1 MPMEKNT
8 RRMLGYIAF
17 GVSLFAA
24 LNHVGFLTTTGRKLF
39 HLVSPLIAGLI
50 LAFVLHVPVNLLT
63 AWLEKLFQRRKRKP
77 SHKKMEVLALL
88 LTLLIIV
95 LILVLACTITIPHLL
110 LSFRSIYETLSMRIP
125 EWITAW
131 EEAEW
136 YTALGL
142 NGWLETLD
150 IQKLLEPLKGLSI
163 LGYAL
168 DLSSSILSGIVLVSI
183 EIVIAVYVILSRR
196 ELCRSTKRMA
206 YAWLPKKAAD
216 WLCHLAKLVNE
227 SYSKFFTG
235 QLLESCILGLLMFVT
250 LSVFG
255 VPYAGITAVLTAICA
270 FVPYVGAFLSCAI
283 GAILASLVAMKKA
296 IICVVVYVI
305 TQFIENQFIYP
316 HVVGNSVGL
325 HPGLTLIAVILGER
339 ISGLVG
345 MIFAIPMMAVLYTL
359 ISESVQKAL
368 HNRRLDGLE

>member
-1 MPMEKNT
+1 MPKKASQIF
-8 RRMLGYIAF
+8 GYISF
-17 GVSLFAA
+17 GVVLYAA
-24 LNHVGFLTTTGRKLF
+24 LNHLESVILVWRKVV

-50 LAFVLHVPVNLLT
+50 VAFVLHVPVNLLT

-77 SHKKMEVLALL
+77 SHKKMVVLALL

-125 EWITAW
+125 EWITAL

-150 IQKLLEPLKGLSI
+150 VQKLLEPLKGLSI

-168 DLSSSILSGIVLVSI
+168 DISSSILSGIVLVII

-206 YAWLPKKAAD
+206 YAWLPQKAAD

-255 VPYAGITAVLTAICA
+255 IPYAGITAVLTAICA

-359 ISESVQKAL
+359 VSESVQKAL
-368 HNRRLDGLE
+368 HDRRLDGLE